1 MWKKSISLYGHFAQ
15 GDVEGAKVVYR
26 EATEVEADCIEAI
39 YNLALSH
46 KRQGELGEA
55 LATFKK
61 ISSLQPNNIEVSFQ
75 VILFFRDSWQHE
87 MIELINHPCWLLL
100 LVVLSIILSM
110 YIFIST

>member
-1 MWKKSISLYGHFAQ
+1 
-15 GDVEGAKVVYR
+15 
-26 EATEVEADCIEAI
+26 
-39 YNLALSH
+39 
-46 KRQGELGEA
+46 
-55 LATFKK
+55 
-61 ISSLQPNNIEVSFQ
+61 LQPNNIEVSFQ